1 MVHLRVVRNIA
12 VMMVVGLL
20 ALTLGIPSAGA
31 DMVTVGS
38 GVSTVVNQVAVAQS
52 APASLVQ
59 ADPVSSLFGL
69 LLQSIGGAFLN
80 WDESIMNTAIAD
92 GPAALGSW
100 QIGKFV
106 WDVGC
111 QWGVAGEQLVPGL
124 PPTFP
129 FKCTLFPRWPY

>member
-1 MVHLRVVRNIA
+1 MSVYSCNPSSPNSVPRPEP
-12 VMMVVGLL
+12 
-20 ALTLGIPSAGA
+20 LTPPKGA
-31 DMVTVGS
+31 S
-38 GVSTVVNQVAVAQS
+38 GWMATC
-52 APASLVQ
+52 LFTQ

-80 WDESIMNTAIAD
+80 WGESIMNTAIAD

-111 QWGVAGEQLVPGL
+111 QWGVAGEQLIPGV

>member
-31 DMVTVGS
+31 DMVTAGS
-38 GVSTVVNQVAVAQS
+38 GASTAVNQVAVPQS

-69 LLQSIGGAFLN
+69 LLQLSLIH
-80 WDESIMNTAIAD
+80 I
-92 GPAALGSW
+92 
-100 QIGKFV
+100 
-106 WDVGC
+106 
-111 QWGVAGEQLVPGL
+111 
-124 PPTFP
+124 
-129 FKCTLFPRWPY
+129 